1 MTVARGVCLIKVL
14 VVDDHD
20 LVRTGIT
27 RMLADIDGLQ
37 VVGQADSGEE
47 SLKKA
52 RELKPDVVLMDVK
65 MPGIG
70 GLEATRKLMRSHP
83 DMKVVAV
90 TVCEED
96 PFPTRLRQAG
106 AAGYM
111 TKGGGLAEM
120 VQAIR
125 LVFAGQRYISPQ
137 IAQQLAL
144 KSFQPQVNNSPF
156 DLLSEREIQI
166 ALMIVGC
173 QKVQTISDKL
183 CLSPKTVNT
192 TVTVSTK
199 SFRSAAML
207 SLHCWQYVTAWS
219 MPAPEMTQP
228 FDPSAFLATCSG
240 RPGVYRMFDS
250 EARLLYVGK
259 AKNLKKRLASYF
271 RKTGHAPKTGALVA
285 RIAQIETTITAN
297 ETEALLLEQ
306 TLIKEW
312 RPPYNILLRDD
323 KSYPYVHLSDGN
335 FPRLSIHRGAKKAKG
350 RYFGPYPSA
359 GAIRE
364 SLSLMQKTFLVRQ
377 CEDSFYKNRTR
388 PCLQYQIKRCKGPC
402 VGLVEPEVYAE
413 DVRHSVMFLEGRSN
427 ALTDELNASMEK
439 AAMAL
444 DFERAAE
451 LRDQISL
458 LRRVQDQQSMDG
470 GTGDVDVVAAFV
482 NPGGACVHMISVRG
496 GRVLGSK
503 NFFPQV
509 GIEEEVGEVMSAF
522 LAQYFLGGV
531 ERELPNEVI
540 VNVVHD
546 DFPTLIDAIEAL
558 RGREMTIS
566 HRVRGTRARWQQL
579 AVTNAEQALS
589 ARLANRQHVTA
600 RFEALAEVL
609 KLDEPPLRLECY
621 DISHSSGEATVA
633 SCVVF
638 GPEGPIKSDYRRY
651 NIEGVT
657 AGDDYA
663 AIHQALTR
671 RFSKIKDGE
680 GKLPDILLVDGGK
693 GQLSMAR
700 DVLNELAV
708 PDLILLGVAKGAT
721 RKAGFE
727 TLYLNDAA
735 HEFTLP
741 GDSPALH
748 LIQQIRDE
756 AHRFAITGHRA
767 RRGKT
772 RRTSTLEGVAGVG
785 PTRRRDLL
793 KHFGGL
799 QELSRASIEEIAKA
813 PGISKKLAESI
824 YANLH
829 SE

>member
-1 MTVARGVCLIKVL
+1 MTV
-14 VVDDHD
+14 
-20 LVRTGIT
+20 
-27 RMLADIDGLQ
+27 
-37 VVGQADSGEE
+37 
-47 SLKKA
+47 
-52 RELKPDVVLMDVK
+52 
-65 MPGIG
+65 
-70 GLEATRKLMRSHP
+70 
-83 DMKVVAV
+83 
-90 TVCEED
+90 
-96 PFPTRLRQAG
+96 
-106 AAGYM
+106 
-111 TKGGGLAEM
+111 
-120 VQAIR
+120 
-125 LVFAGQRYISPQ
+125 
-137 IAQQLAL
+137 
-144 KSFQPQVNNSPF
+144 
-156 DLLSEREIQI
+156 
-166 ALMIVGC
+166 
-173 QKVQTISDKL
+173 
-183 CLSPKTVNT
+183 
-192 TVTVSTK
+192 
-199 SFRSAAML
+199 
-207 SLHCWQYVTAWS
+207 
-219 MPAPEMTQP
+219 P
-228 FDPSAFLATCSG
+228 FDPSAFLSTCSG

-250 EARLLYVGK
+250 DARLLYVGK

-271 RKTGHAPKTGALVA
+271 RKTGLAPKTAALVGH
-285 RIAQIETTITAN
+285 IAQIETTITGN

-323 KSYPYVHLSDGN
+323 KSYPYVYLSDAE
-335 FPRLSIHRGAKKAKG
+335 FPRLSIHRGAKKGKG
-350 RYFGPYPSA
+350 RFFGPYPSA

-364 SLSLMQKTFLVRQ
+364 SLSLLQKTFMVRQ
-377 CEDSFYKNRTR
+377 CEDSFFRNRTR

-402 VGLVEPEVYAE
+402 VGLVERSEYAE

-427 ALTDELNASMEK
+427 QLTGELSANMEK
-439 AAMAL
+439 AAMNL
-444 DFERAAE
+444 EFETAAQ
-451 LRDQISL
+451 LRDQVGL
-458 LRRVQDQQSMDG
+458 LRRVQDQQSMEG
-470 GTGDVDVVAAFV
+470 GSGDVDVVAAFV
-482 NPGGACVHMISVRG
+482 NPGGACVHLISVRG

-509 GIEEEVGEVMSAF
+509 GIEEEVAEVMSAF
-522 LAQYFLGGV
+522 LAQYYLTSA
-531 ERELPNEVI
+531 ERDLPTELI
-540 VNVVHD
+540 VNVVHE
-546 DFPTLIDAIEAL
+546 DFETLVSAIDSL
-558 RGREMTIS
+558 RGRELAIS

-579 AVTNAEQALS
+579 AVTNAEQALG

-609 KLDEPPLRLECY
+609 NLDEPPQRLECY

-638 GPEGPIKSDYRRY
+638 GPEGPIKADYRRY

-663 AIHQALTR
+663 AMHQALTR

-680 GKLPDILLVDGGK
+680 GKLPDVLLVDGGK
-693 GQLSMAR
+693 GQLNMAR
-700 DVLNELAV
+700 DVLAELAV
-708 PDLILLGVAKGAT
+708 PDLILLGVAKGTT

-727 TLYLNDAA
+727 TLYLNDVA
-735 HEFTLP
+735 HEFTLK

-785 PTRRRDLL
+785 PTRRRELL

-799 QELSRASIEEIAKA
+799 QELTRASAEEIAKA

>member
-1 MTVARGVCLIKVL
+1 
-14 VVDDHD
+14 
-20 LVRTGIT
+20 
-27 RMLADIDGLQ
+27 
-37 VVGQADSGEE
+37 
-47 SLKKA
+47 
-52 RELKPDVVLMDVK
+52 
-65 MPGIG
+65 
-70 GLEATRKLMRSHP
+70 
-83 DMKVVAV
+83 
-90 TVCEED
+90 
-96 PFPTRLRQAG
+96 
-106 AAGYM
+106 
-111 TKGGGLAEM
+111 
-120 VQAIR
+120 
-125 LVFAGQRYISPQ
+125 
-137 IAQQLAL
+137 
-144 KSFQPQVNNSPF
+144 
-156 DLLSEREIQI
+156 
-166 ALMIVGC
+166 
-173 QKVQTISDKL
+173 
-183 CLSPKTVNT
+183 
-192 TVTVSTK
+192 
-199 SFRSAAML
+199 
-207 SLHCWQYVTAWS
+207 
-219 MPAPEMTQP
+219 MTQP
-228 FDPSAFLATCSG
+228 FDSSAFLSTCSG
-240 RPGVYRMFDS
+240 RPGVYRMFDT
-250 EARLLYVGK
+250 EERLLYVGK

-285 RIAQIETTITAN
+285 RISHIETTITSN

-306 TLIKEW
+306 TLIKES

-323 KSYPYVHLSDGN
+323 KSYPYVHLSDGP

-364 SLSLMQKTFLVRQ
+364 SLSILQKTFHVRQ

-388 PCLQYQIKRCKGPC
+388 PCLQYQIKRCKAPC
-402 VGLVEPEVYAE
+402 VGLVEPQVYAE
-413 DVRHSVMFLEGRSN
+413 DVRHSTMFLEGRSN
-427 ALTDELNASMEK
+427 ALTDELNALMEK
-439 AAMAL
+439 AAMSL
-444 DFERAAE
+444 DFEHAAE
-451 LRDQISL
+451 LRDQIGL
-458 LRRVQDQQSMDG
+458 LRRVQDQQHMEG
-470 GTGDVDVVAAFV
+470 GSGDVDVVAAFV
-482 NPGGACVHMISVRG
+482 NPGGACVHLISVRG

-522 LAQYFLGGV
+522 LAQYFLGSG
-531 ERELPNEVI
+531 ERELPGEVI
-540 VNVVHD
+540 VNVVNE
-546 DFPTLIDAIEAL
+546 DFPALIEAIEES
-558 RGREMTIS
+558 RGQEITIS

-600 RFEALAEVL
+600 RFEALAQVL
-609 KLDEPPLRLECY
+609 KLDEPPQRLECY

-657 AGDDYA
+657 PGDDYA
-663 AIHQALTR
+663 AMHQALTR
-671 RFSKIKDGE
+671 RFSRIKDGE

-700 DVLNELAV
+700 DVMNELAV
-708 PDLILLGVAKGAT
+708 PDLILLGVAKGTT

-735 HEFTLP
+735 HEFTLK

-799 QELSRASIEEIAKA
+799 QELSRASVEEIAKA